1 MVDIEAGAIVV
12 SAHLG
17 MPWQNIT
24 GSMNI
29 PSGDCMDKIAGG
41 TETWWKILIEG
52 MHASMVWTHESFHS

>member
-41 TETWWKILIEG
+41 TET
-52 MHASMVWTHESFHS
+52 